1 MLRKVL
7 GTLHT
12 WVKRVL
18 GGDKLGSRRREG
30 TKGQY
35 TKGYPTGRRTLFV
48 AVLLF
53 SLLEQGWSR
62 GGCIGT
68 GGASQRR
75 SKTAEVRWGYV
86 AT

>member
-12 WVKRVL
+12 WVKQFL

-30 TKGQY
+30 IKGQY
-35 TKGYPTGRRTLFV
+35 TKRYPTGRRTLFV

-53 SLLEQGWSR
+53 RFWSK
-62 GGCIGT
+62 GGVE
-68 GGASQRR
+68 GGA
-75 SKTAEVRWGYV
+75 
-86 AT
+86 